1 MISHFLKLEWK
12 QYFRS
17 ANWQKSVFLNIFL
30 VLFALMFALYFL
42 FGGIFAFKIIKK
54 LFPEQDPL
62 ILVNAFLL
70 YAIVGDLI
78 FRYLMQK
85 LPVMNIKPLLTL
97 SIKKSKIV
105 HFILIKSSFSFFNIM
120 SLFFYIPFSVVLMI
134 EGYGVTGVLG
144 WLFTMIFLIQSANF
158 LNFLINKN
166 NIAFGILIAIL
177 LGGYLVQYF
186 KFFDL
191 PGFIGTGFD
200 FVYQNPITVFVFAGI
215 LAILYIVNYKQL
227 RNEVYLDAL
236 ISEKTEEVNA
246 SDLSFTEK
254 LGDLAPFIK
263 NDLRLM
269 WRNKRTKSGIWML
282 ALGLGYGL
290 IFYTNPMYAEIDVM
304 MVLVGVF
311 STGTFLINF
320 GQFIPAWDSSYY
332 KMLMSQNFKYER
344 YLKSKFTIMT
354 ISVVLLFLL
363 GIPYVYFGW
372 KILAVHFAAMIYNIG
387 VNTHV
392 ILYGGTFNRKKI
404 NLDEKAAFNFQGTGA
419 VQWLIGFPLMFLPM
433 GVFGLMNWLVSFEI
447 ATITIAGLGFIGVAL
462 HKKLMA
468 SITKKYIKNK
478 YVMIHAF
485 NQEN

>member
-12 QYFRS
+12 QFFRS
-17 ANWQKSVFLNIFL
+17 SYWQKGIAIKIVMAFL
-30 VLFALMFALYFL
+30 ALYFIVAFL
-42 FGGIFAFKIIKK
+42 AVGVGGYFILKK
-54 LFPEQDPL
+54 QFPEQDPL
-62 ILVNAFLL
+62 QIVNSYLL
-70 YAIVGDLI
+70 YAVLGDLI
-78 FRYLMQK
+78 FRYFMQK

-97 SIKKSKIV
+97 PIKKSKIV
-105 HFILIKSSFSFFNIM
+105 HFILVKSSCSFFNIM
-120 SLFFYIPFSVVLMI
+120 SLFFYIPFAIILI
-134 EGYGVTGVLG
+134 KEGYDIAGVLG
-144 WLFTMIFLIQSANF
+144 WLFAMILLVQSSNF

-166 NIAFGILIAIL
+166 SVALGVLVAL
-177 LGGYLVQYF
+177 LALGYAVQYF
-186 KFFDL
+186 QVFNL

-200 FVYQNPITVFVFAGI
+200 FVYENPITVLLFTAVLGT
-215 LAILYIVNYKQL
+215 LYIVNYNQL

-236 ISEKTEEVNA
+236 ISEKTEEVVA

-282 ALGLGYGL
+282 AVGLLYGL
-290 IFYTNPMYAEIDVM
+290 LFYPNPMYAKMDFMYVF
-304 MVLVGVF
+304 VGIF

-332 KMLMSQNFKYER
+332 NMLMSQNFKYER

-354 ISVVLLFLL
+354 ISVALLFVL

-372 KILAVHFAAMIYNIG
+372 KILVVHFAAMIYNVG

-419 VQWLIGFPLMFLPM
+419 VQWLIGLPLMLLPM
-433 GVFGLMNWLVSFEI
+433 GIFALINWLVSFEI
-447 ATITIAGLGFIGVAL
+447 ASLTLAILGFVGIAL
-462 HKKLMA
+462 HKNLMA

-478 YVMIHAF
+478 YVMINAF
-485 NQEN
+485 GKEA

>member
-1 MISHFLKLEWK
+1 MISHFLKLEWR

-17 ANWQKSVFLNIFL
+17 ANWQKSIFLNILL
-30 VLFALMFALYFL
+30 VFFALYFAASFL
-42 FGGIFAFKIIKK
+42 VIGIGGYFILKK
-54 LFPEQDPL
+54 EFPEQDPL
-62 ILVNAFLL
+62 VLVNSFLL
-70 YAIVGDLI
+70 YAIVADLI

-85 LPVMNIKPLLTL
+85 LPVMNIKPLLIL
-97 SIKKSKIV
+97 PIKKSKIV
-105 HFILIKSSFSFFNIM
+105 HFILVKSSFSFFNIM
-120 SLFFYIPFSVVLMI
+120 SLFFYIPFSVVLI
-134 EGYGVTGVLG
+134 KEGYDLAGVLG
-144 WLFTMIFLIQSANF
+144 WLATMILLIQSANF

-166 NIAFGILIAIL
+166 NLAFGFLIALL
-177 LGGYLVQYF
+177 LGGYAIQYF
-186 KFFDL
+186 ELFDL
-191 PGFIGTGFD
+191 PGFVGIGFD
-200 FVYQNPITVFVFAGI
+200 FIYQTPIIAVLFALI
-215 LAILYIVNYKQL
+215 VAVLYVMNYNQL

-236 ISEKTEEVNA
+236 ISEKTKEVQA

-282 ALGLGYGL
+282 AIGLLYGL
-290 IFYTNPMYAEIDVM
+290 FFYPNPMYAKMEFM
-304 MVLVGVF
+304 YVLVGIF

-354 ISVVLLFLL
+354 ISVVILFLL

-372 KILAVHFAAMIYNIG
+372 KVLVVHFAAMIYNIG

-419 VQWLIGFPLMFLPM
+419 VQWLIGLPLMLLPM
-433 GVFGLMNWLVSFEI
+433 AIFGLLNWLVSFEI
-447 ATITIAGLGFIGVAL
+447 ATLTLAILGFIGIAL

-468 SITKKYIKNK
+468 SITNKYIKNK

>member
-1 MISHFLKLEWK
+1 MITNFLNLEWK

-30 VLFALMFALYFL
+30 VLFGLYFAVCFL
-42 FGGIFAFKIIKK
+42 LVGIGGYWILKK
-54 LFPEQDPL
+54 QFPEQDPL
-62 ILVNAFLL
+62 VLANSFLL
-70 YAIVGDLI
+70 YAIIGDLI

-105 HFILIKSSFSFFNIM
+105 HFILIKSSFSFFNIIG
-120 SLFFYIPFSVVLMI
+120 LFFYIPFAVVLMV
-134 EGYGVTGVLG
+134 EGYEVVGVLG
-144 WLFTMIFLIQSANF
+144 WLFTMIFLVQAANF

-166 NIAFGILIAIL
+166 NIAFGALIAIL

-186 KFFDL
+186 EFFDL

-200 FVYQNPITVFVFAGI
+200 FVYQNPITVVVFAAV
-215 LAILYIVNYKQL
+215 LAMLYLANFKQL

-236 ISEKTEEVNA
+236 ISEKTKEVTA
-246 SDLSFTEK
+246 SDLSFTDK

-304 MVLVGVF
+304 MVLVGIF

-372 KILAVHFAAMIYNIG
+372 EILAVHFAAMIYNIG
-387 VNTHV
+387 VNSHV
-392 ILYGGTFNRKKI
+392 ILYGGTFNRKRI

-419 VQWLIGFPLMFLPM
+419 VQWLIGLPLMLLPM
-433 GVFGLMNWLVSFEI
+433 GIFALINWLVSFEI
-447 ATITIAGLGFIGVAL
+447 ASLTLVILGFVGIAL
-462 HKKLMA
+462 HKNLMA

-478 YVMIHAF
+478 YVMINAF
-485 NQEN
+485 GKEA

>member
-12 QYFRS
+12 QFFRS
-17 ANWQKSVFLNIFL
+17 SYWQKGIAIKIVMAFL
-30 VLFALMFALYFL
+30 ALYFIVAFL
-42 FGGIFAFKIIKK
+42 AVGVGGYFILKK
-54 LFPEQDPL
+54 QFPEQDPL
-62 ILVNAFLL
+62 QIVNSYLL
-70 YAIVGDLI
+70 YAVLGDLI
-78 FRYLMQK
+78 FRYFMQK

-97 SIKKSKIV
+97 PIKKSKIV
-105 HFILIKSSFSFFNIM
+105 HFILVKSSCSFFNIM
-120 SLFFYIPFSVVLMI
+120 SLFFYIPFAIILI
-134 EGYGVTGVLG
+134 KEGYDIAGVLG
-144 WLFTMIFLIQSANF
+144 WLFAMILLVQSSNF

-166 NIAFGILIAIL
+166 SVA
-177 LGGYLVQYF
+177 LGVLVALVALGYAVQYF
-186 KFFDL
+186 QVFNL

-200 FVYQNPITVFVFAGI
+200 FVYENPITVLLFTAVLGT
-215 LAILYIVNYKQL
+215 LYIVNYNQL

-236 ISEKTEEVNA
+236 ISEKTEEVVA
-246 SDLSFTEK
+246 SDLSFTER

-282 ALGLGYGL
+282 AVGLLYGL
-290 IFYTNPMYAEIDVM
+290 LFYPNPMYAKMDFMYVF
-304 MVLVGVF
+304 VGIF

-332 KMLMSQNFKYER
+332 NMLMSQNFKYER

-354 ISVVLLFLL
+354 ISVALLFVL

-372 KILAVHFAAMIYNIG
+372 KILVVHFAAMIYNVG

-419 VQWLIGFPLMFLPM
+419 VQWLIGLPLMLLPM
-433 GVFGLMNWLVSFEI
+433 GIFALINWLVSFEI
-447 ATITIAGLGFIGVAL
+447 ASLTLAILGFVGIAL
-462 HKKLMA
+462 HKNLMA

-478 YVMIHAF
+478 YVMINAF
-485 NQEN
+485 GKEA

>member
-186 KFFDL
+186 EFFDL

>member
-1 MISHFLKLEWK
+1 MIINFLNLEWK

-30 VLFALMFALYFL
+30 VLFGLYFAVCFL
-42 FGGIFAFKIIKK
+42 LIGIGGYWILKK
-54 LFPEQDPL
+54 QFPEQDPL
-62 ILVNAFLL
+62 VLANSFLL
-70 YAIVGDLI
+70 YAIIGDLI

-105 HFILIKSSFSFFNIM
+105 HFILIKSSFSFFNIIG
-120 SLFFYIPFSVVLMI
+120 LFFYIPFAVVLMV
-134 EGYGVTGVLG
+134 EGYEVAGVLG
-144 WLFTMIFLIQSANF
+144 WLFTMIFLVQSANF

-186 KFFDL
+186 EFFDL

-200 FVYQNPITVFVFAGI
+200 FVYQNPITVVVFAAV
-215 LAILYIVNYKQL
+215 LAILYLANFKQL

-236 ISEKTEEVNA
+236 ISEKTKEVSA
-246 SDLSFTEK
+246 SDLSFTDK

-290 IFYTNPMYAEIDVM
+290 IFYTNSMYAEIDVM
-304 MVLVGVF
+304 MVLVGIF

-372 KILAVHFAAMIYNIG
+372 EILAVHFAAMIYNIG

-433 GVFGLMNWLVSFEI
+433 GIFGLINWLVSFEI
-447 ATITIAGLGFIGVAL
+447 ATITIAVLGFIGVAL

>member
-1 MISHFLKLEWK
+1 MITNFLNLEWK

-30 VLFALMFALYFL
+30 VLFGLYFAVCFL
-42 FGGIFAFKIIKK
+42 LVGIGGYWILKK
-54 LFPEQDPL
+54 QFPEQDPL
-62 ILVNAFLL
+62 VLANSFLL
-70 YAIVGDLI
+70 YAIIGDLI

-105 HFILIKSSFSFFNIM
+105 HFILIKSSFSFFNIIG
-120 SLFFYIPFSVVLMI
+120 LFFYIPFAVVLMV
-134 EGYGVTGVLG
+134 EGYEVVGVLG
-144 WLFTMIFLIQSANF
+144 WLFTMIFLVQAANF

-166 NIAFGILIAIL
+166 NIAFGALIAIL

-186 KFFDL
+186 EFFDL

-200 FVYQNPITVFVFAGI
+200 FVYQNPITVVVFAAV
-215 LAILYIVNYKQL
+215 LAMLYLANFKQL

-236 ISEKTEEVNA
+236 ISEKTKEVTA
-246 SDLSFTEK
+246 SDLSFTDK

-304 MVLVGVF
+304 MVLVGIF

-372 KILAVHFAAMIYNIG
+372 EILAVHFAAMIYNIG
-387 VNTHV
+387 VNSHV

-433 GVFGLMNWLVSFEI
+433 GIFGLINWLVSFEI
-447 ATITIAGLGFIGVAL
+447 ATITIAVLGFIGVAL